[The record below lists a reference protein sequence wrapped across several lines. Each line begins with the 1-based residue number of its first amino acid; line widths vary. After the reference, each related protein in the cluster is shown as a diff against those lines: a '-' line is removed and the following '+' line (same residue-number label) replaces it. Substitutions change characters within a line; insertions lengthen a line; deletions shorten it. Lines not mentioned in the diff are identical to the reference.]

1 MPNVIFY
8 LCDQKKRPC
17 RDYCQM
23 GFSDCRH
30 TLDTDHALNK
40 VIDPETVQEYPDR
53 FAYVYSKILY
63 GDGQAIYRLDTYEE
77 KVTEP

>member
-23 GFSDCRH
+23 GLSSCRH
-30 TLDTDHALNK
+30 TLDTDHAINGE
-40 VIDPETVQEYPDR
+40 IDPEKVQEYPDR
-53 FAYVYSKILY
+53 FAYIRSETLY
-63 GDGQAIYRLDTYEE
+63 ADNKPAYVVDYYEE